1 LRVIAKSHEETWED
15 ILSRSITTPLDLPE
29 VLKLDKT
36 EGLESLAQK
45 YPMRINPYTLRLI
58 SKKNDFFY
66 KQAVPD
72 LQELTDSRGFDD
84 PLNEENLSPVP
95 GLTHHYPDR
104 VLFLVSSQCA
114 MYCRFC
120 NRKRK
125 VGRPSMVTKETIREG
140 IAYIKKTRK
149 VRDVLLSGGDPL
161 LLPDK
166 EIYRILAELRSISHV
181 EIIRIGTR
189 VPCTLPQRVTPEL
202 ANLLKGFHPLFIN
215 THFNHPHE
223 ITPEAALACATLADA
238 GVPLGCQTVLL
249 KGVND
254 DAKIIRDL
262 MQKLLTVR
270 VRPYY
275 LFQADQAKGT
285 AHFWTPLRK
294 GMDIISKLQGHTT
307 GLCVPHF
314 AVDLPGG
321 GGKVNLVPSAITER
335 EGKTF
340 IKNYRGE
347 EYEWNTWGVNSDQS
361 TVNSKTD
368 RSNREKRQKPWS
380 R

>member
-1 LRVIAKSHEETWED
+1 LFLRVLTKSREESWESL
-15 ILSRSITTPLDLPE
+15 LSRSVTTPLDLPDF
-29 VLKLDKT
+29 LKPDNQEDMERVT
-36 EGLESLAQK
+36 QK

-58 SKKNDFFY
+58 SKRNDFFY

-72 LQELTDSRGFDD
+72 LRELTDPKGFDD
-84 PLNEENLSPVP
+84 PLNEEELSPVL

-104 VLFLVSSQCA
+104 VLFLVSSQCP

-166 EIYRILAELRSISHV
+166 EIYRILTELRSIPHV
-181 EIIRIGTR
+181 EILRIGTR

-215 THFNHPHE
+215 THFNHPDE
-223 ITPEAALACATLADA
+223 ITPEAALACARLANA
-238 GVPLGCQTVLL
+238 GIPLGCQTVLL

-254 DAKIIRDL
+254 DAEIIREL

-340 IKNYRGE
+340 IRNYRGE
-347 EYEWNTWGVNSDQS
+347 EFMWDNGEVPKMPK
-361 TVNSKTD
+361 V
-368 RSNREKRQKPWS
+368 R
-380 R
+380 